1 VFAKATK
8 VGGLGFAAR
17 LECSISAMV
26 LHGTDCKSAPAFASE
41 GALNETA
48 ILLVY

>member
-1 VFAKATK
+1 LVQ
-8 VGGLGFAAR
+8 
-17 LECSISAMV
+17 
-26 LHGTDCKSAPAFASE
+26 HGTDCKSAPTFASE